1 MSGRFFSHEIKGT
14 MSLVMERV
22 TIVFVVVVVGLLFPG
37 RYTGCGSWEPLRML
51 FFKTWELFHR

>member
-1 MSGRFFSHEIKGT
+1 